1 MIMIFVYLFGALAVS
16 FLCSVLE
23 AVLLS
28 TPMSFIT
35 AKEQEGKKSATV
47 LKDLKNN
54 VDRPVGAILSLNTI
68 AHTIGSAGVGAEV
81 TRIWGDEWFGIASV
95 VLTLLILIFSEIIP
109 KTIGSNSWRSLALP
123 SAGVI
128 KYLIYITYPFVILSE
143 LITKLFS
150 TKEKD
155 NAVTVSREEVSA
167 MVDMGTDEGVFKESE
182 SRIIKSCLKLSNV
195 KAKEIMTPKIVLEMA
210 DESMSLKEFYD
221 ANDWRFSRIP
231 IFKDDKDNVTGYV
244 LKDII
249 LEELSE
255 DQFDIKLSEMKR
267 PILTF
272 SEDESVFTIWE
283 KMLGMREH
291 ISIIVDE
298 FGGLRGVVTMEDVL
312 ETMIGVEI
320 VDEQD
325 TTTDMQELAREVY
338 QQRQTE

>member
-1 MIMIFVYLFGALAVS
+1 MIFVYLFGALAIS

-35 AKEQEGKKSATV
+35 AKEQEGKKSAT
-47 LKDLKNN
+47 LLKNLKN
-54 VDRPVGAILSLNTI
+54 SVDRPVGAILSLNTI

-128 KYLIYITYPFVILSE
+128 KFLIYITYPFVILSE

-231 IFKDDKDNVTGYV
+231 IFKEDKDNVTGYV

-255 DQFDIKLSEMKR
+255 DQFDIKLSEIKR
-267 PILTF
+267 PILSF
-272 SEDESVFTIWE
+272 PEDESVFTIWE
-283 KMLGMREH
+283 KMLSVREH

-298 FGGLRGVVTMEDVL
+298 YGGLRGVVTMEDVI

>member
-1 MIMIFVYLFGALAVS
+1 MIFVYLFGALAIS

-35 AKEQEGKKSATV
+35 AKEQEGKKSAT
-47 LKDLKNN
+47 LLKNLKN
-54 VDRPVGAILSLNTI
+54 SVDRPVGAILSLNTI

-81 TRIWGDEWFGIASV
+81 TRIWGDEWFGLASV

-123 SAGVI
+123 SAGII
-128 KYLIYITYPFVILSE
+128 KFLIYITYPFVILSE

-155 NAVTVSREEVSA
+155 NTVTVSREEVSA

-231 IFKDDKDNVTGYV
+231 IFKEDKDNVTGYV

-255 DQFDIKLSEMKR
+255 DQFDIKLSEIKR
-267 PILTF
+267 PILSF
-272 SEDESVFTIWE
+272 PEDESVFTIWE
-283 KMLGMREH
+283 KMLSVREH
-291 ISIIVDE
+291 ISIVVDE
-298 FGGLRGVVTMEDVL
+298 YGGLRGVVTMEDVI

>member
-1 MIMIFVYLFGALAVS
+1 MIFVYLFGALAIS
-16 FLCSVLE
+16 FMCSVLE

-35 AKEQEGKKSATV
+35 AKEQEGKKSAT
-47 LKDLKNN
+47 LLKNLKN
-54 VDRPVGAILSLNTI
+54 SVDRPVGAILSLNTI

-81 TRIWGDEWFGIASV
+81 TRIWGDEWFGLASV
-95 VLTLLILIFSEIIP
+95 ILTLLILIFSEIIP

-128 KYLIYITYPFVILSE
+128 KFLIYITYPFVILSE

-155 NAVTVSREEVSA
+155 NAITVSREEVSA

-231 IFKDDKDNVTGYV
+231 IFKEDKDNVTGYV

>member
-150 TKEKD
+150 SKEKD

-231 IFKDDKDNVTGYV
+231 IFKEDKDNVTGYV

>member
-1 MIMIFVYLFGALAVS
+1 MIFIYLFGALAIS

-35 AKEQEGKKSATV
+35 AKEQEGRKSASV
-47 LKDLKNN
+47 LKELKNN

-81 TRIWGDEWFGIASV
+81 TRIWGDQWFGIASV

-109 KTIGSNSWRSLALP
+109 KTIGASCWRSLALP
-123 SAGVI
+123 SAGIMRV
-128 KYLIYITYPFVILSE
+128 LIYITYPFVILSE
-143 LITKLFS
+143 FITKLFS
-150 TKEKD
+150 SKEQA

-182 SRIIKSCLKLSNV
+182 SRIIKSCLRLSNV

-210 DESMSLKEFYD
+210 DESMTLKEFYD

-231 IFKDDKDNVTGYV
+231 VYNDDKDNVTGYV
-244 LKDII
+244 LKDIV

-267 PILTF
+267 HILSF

-283 KMLGMREH
+283 KMLGTREH

-298 FGGLRGVVTMEDVL
+298 FGGLRGVVTMEDVI

>member
-1 MIMIFVYLFGALAVS
+1 MIFVYLIGALAIS

-35 AKEQEGKKSATV
+35 AKEQEGSKSASL

-81 TRIWGDEWFGIASV
+81 TRLWGDEWFGLASV

-123 SAGVI
+123 SASVI
-128 KYLIYITYPFVILSE
+128 KTLIYITYPFVILSE
-143 LITKLFS
+143 LITKMFS
-150 TKEKD
+150 TKD
-155 NAVTVSREEVSA
+155 SNSTTTVSREEVSA

-210 DESMSLKEFYD
+210 DETITLKEFYD

-231 IFKDDKDNVTGYV
+231 IYNGDKDNVTGYV

-267 PILTF
+267 PILSF

-283 KMLGMREH
+283 KMLGQREH

-298 FGGLRGVVTMEDVL
+298 FGALRGIVTMEDVL

-320 VDEQD
+320 MDEQD

>member
-1 MIMIFVYLFGALAVS
+1 MIFIYLFGTLAIS
-16 FLCSVLE
+16 FLCSILE

-35 AKEQEGKKSATV
+35 AKEQEGRKSASL
-47 LKDLKNN
+47 LKELKNN

-128 KYLIYITYPFVILSE
+128 KFLIYITYPFVILSE

-150 TKEKD
+150 SKEKD

-231 IFKDDKDNVTGYV
+231 IFKEDKDNVTGYV

-255 DQFDIKLSEMKR
+255 DQFDIKLSEIKR
-267 PILTF
+267 PILSF
-272 SEDESVFTIWE
+272 PEDESVFTIWE
-283 KMLGMREH
+283 KMLSVREH

-298 FGGLRGVVTMEDVL
+298 YGGLRGVVTMEDVI

>member
-1 MIMIFVYLFGALAVS
+1 
-16 FLCSVLE
+16 
-23 AVLLS
+23 
-28 TPMSFIT
+28 MSFIT
-35 AKEQEGKKSATV
+35 AKEQEGRKSASV
-47 LKDLKNN
+47 LKELKNN

-81 TRIWGDEWFGIASV
+81 TRIWGDEWFGVASV

-109 KTIGSNSWRSLALP
+109 KTIGASYWRSLALP

-128 KYLIYITYPFVILSE
+128 RVLIYITYPFVILSE

-150 TKEKD
+150 SKEKE
-155 NAVTVSREEVSA
+155 NSVTVSREEVSA

-182 SRIIKSCLKLSNV
+182 SRIIKSCLRLSNV

-210 DESMSLKEFYD
+210 DESMTLKEFYD

-231 IFKDDKDNVTGYV
+231 VYNDDKDNVTGYV
-244 LKDII
+244 LKDIV

-267 PILTF
+267 HILSF

-283 KMLGMREH
+283 KMLGTREH

-298 FGGLRGVVTMEDVL
+298 FGGLRGVVTMEDVI
-312 ETMIGVEI
+312 ETMTGVEI

>member
-1 MIMIFVYLFGALAVS
+1 MIFVYLFGALAIS

-35 AKEQEGKKSATV
+35 AKEQEGRKSASL
-47 LKDLKNN
+47 LKELKNN

-128 KYLIYITYPFVILSE
+128 KFLIYITYPFVILSE

-150 TKEKD
+150 SKEKD

-231 IFKDDKDNVTGYV
+231 IFKEDKDNVTGYV

-255 DQFDIKLSEMKR
+255 DQFDIKLSEIKR
-267 PILTF
+267 PILSF
-272 SEDESVFTIWE
+272 PEDESVFTIWE
-283 KMLGMREH
+283 KMLSVREH

-298 FGGLRGVVTMEDVL
+298 YGGLRGVVTMEDVI

>member
-1 MIMIFVYLFGALAVS
+1 MIFVYLFGALAIS
-16 FLCSVLE
+16 FMCSVLE

-35 AKEQEGKKSATV
+35 AKEQEGKKSAT
-47 LKDLKNN
+47 LLKNLKN
-54 VDRPVGAILSLNTI
+54 SVDRPVGAILSLNTI

-123 SAGVI
+123 SAGII
-128 KYLIYITYPFVILSE
+128 KFLIYITYPFVILSE

-150 TKEKD
+150 SKEKD

-231 IFKDDKDNVTGYV
+231 IFKEDKDNVTGYV

>member
-1 MIMIFVYLFGALAVS
+1 MVMIFVYLIGALAIS

-35 AKEQEGKKSATV
+35 AKEQEGSKSASL

-81 TRIWGDEWFGIASV
+81 TRLWGDEWFGLASV
-95 VLTLLILIFSEIIP
+95 ILTLLILIFSEIIP

-123 SAGVI
+123 SASVI
-128 KYLIYITYPFVILSE
+128 KTLIYITYPFVILSE
-143 LITKLFS
+143 LITKMFS
-150 TKEKD
+150 TKD
-155 NAVTVSREEVSA
+155 SNSTTTVSREEVSA

-210 DESMSLKEFYD
+210 DETITLKEFYD

-231 IFKDDKDNVTGYV
+231 IYNGDKDNVTGYV

-267 PILTF
+267 PILSF
-272 SEDESVFTIWE
+272 AEDESVFTIWE
-283 KMLGMREH
+283 KMLGQREH

-298 FGGLRGVVTMEDVL
+298 FGALRGIVTMEDVL

-320 VDEQD
+320 MDEQD

>member
-1 MIMIFVYLFGALAVS
+1 MIFVYLFGALAIS
-16 FLCSVLE
+16 FMCSVLE

-81 TRIWGDEWFGIASV
+81 TRIWGDEWFGVASV

-109 KTIGSNSWRSLALP
+109 KTIGSNSWRQLALP
-123 SAGVI
+123 SASII
-128 KYLIYITYPFVILSE
+128 KTLIYITYPFVILSE

-231 IFKDDKDNVTGYV
+231 IYKEDKDNVTGYV

>member
-1 MIMIFVYLFGALAVS
+1 MIFVYLFGALAIS
-16 FLCSVLE
+16 FLCSILE

-35 AKEQEGKKSATV
+35 AKEQEGRKSASL
-47 LKDLKNN
+47 LKELKNN

-128 KYLIYITYPFVILSE
+128 KFLIYFTYPFVILSE

-150 TKEKD
+150 SKEKD

-231 IFKDDKDNVTGYV
+231 IFKEDKDNVTGYV

-255 DQFDIKLSEMKR
+255 DQFDIKLSEIKR
-267 PILTF
+267 PILSF
-272 SEDESVFTIWE
+272 PEDESVFTIWE
-283 KMLGMREH
+283 KMLSVREH

-298 FGGLRGVVTMEDVL
+298 YGGLRGVVTMEDVI

>member
-1 MIMIFVYLFGALAVS
+1 MIFVYLFGALAIS

-35 AKEQEGKKSATV
+35 AKEQEGKKSAT
-47 LKDLKNN
+47 LLKNLKN
-54 VDRPVGAILSLNTI
+54 SVDRPVGAILSLNTI

-128 KYLIYITYPFVILSE
+128 KFLIYITYPFVILSE

-150 TKEKD
+150 SKEKD
-155 NAVTVSREEVSA
+155 NTVTVSREEVSA

-231 IFKDDKDNVTGYV
+231 IFKEDKDNVTGYV

>member
-1 MIMIFVYLFGALAVS
+1 MIFIYLFGALGIS

-35 AKEQEGKKSATV
+35 AKEQEGRKSASV

-81 TRIWGDEWFGIASV
+81 TRIWGNEWFGVASV

-109 KTIGSNSWRSLALP
+109 KTIGASYWRSLALP
-123 SAGVI
+123 SAGTI
-128 KYLIYITYPFVILSE
+128 KVLIYITYPFVILSE
-143 LITKLFS
+143 LITKIFS
-150 TKEKD
+150 SKDKD

-182 SRIIKSCLKLSNV
+182 SRIIKSCLRLSNV

-210 DESMSLKEFYD
+210 DESMTLKEFYD

-231 IFKDDKDNVTGYV
+231 VYNDDKDNVTGYV
-244 LKDII
+244 LKDIV

-267 PILTF
+267 HILYF

-283 KMLGMREH
+283 KMLGTREH

-298 FGGLRGVVTMEDVL
+298 FGGLRGVVTMEDVI
-312 ETMIGVEI
+312 ETMTGVEI

>member
-1 MIMIFVYLFGALAVS
+1 MIFVYLFGALAIS
-16 FLCSVLE
+16 FMCSVLE

-35 AKEQEGKKSATV
+35 AKEKEGKKSAT
-47 LKDLKNN
+47 LLKNLKN
-54 VDRPVGAILSLNTI
+54 SVDRPVGAILSLNTI

-81 TRIWGDEWFGIASV
+81 TRIWGDEWFGLASV

-128 KYLIYITYPFVILSE
+128 KFLIYITYPFVILSE

-155 NAVTVSREEVSA
+155 NTVTVSREEVSA

-231 IFKDDKDNVTGYV
+231 IFKEDKDNVTGYV

>member
-1 MIMIFVYLFGALAVS
+1 MLMIFIYLFGALGIS

-35 AKEQEGKKSATV
+35 AKEQEGRKSASV
-47 LKDLKNN
+47 LKELKNN

-81 TRIWGDEWFGIASV
+81 TRIWGNEWFGVASV

-109 KTIGSNSWRSLALP
+109 KTIGASYWRSLALP
-123 SAGVI
+123 SAGTI
-128 KYLIYITYPFVILSE
+128 KVLIYITYPFVILSE
-143 LITKLFS
+143 LITKIFS
-150 TKEKD
+150 SKDKD

-182 SRIIKSCLKLSNV
+182 SRIIKSCLRLSNV

-210 DESMSLKEFYD
+210 DESMTLKEFYD

-231 IFKDDKDNVTGYV
+231 VYNDDKDNVTGYV
-244 LKDII
+244 LKDIV

-267 PILTF
+267 HILSF

-283 KMLGMREH
+283 KMLGTREH

-298 FGGLRGVVTMEDVL
+298 FGGLRGVVTMEDVI
-312 ETMIGVEI
+312 ETMTGVEI

>member
-1 MIMIFVYLFGALAVS
+1 MLMIFIYLFGALGIS

-35 AKEQEGKKSATV
+35 AKEQEGRKSASV
-47 LKDLKNN
+47 LKELKNN

-109 KTIGSNSWRSLALP
+109 KTIGASYWRSLALP
-123 SAGVI
+123 SAGTI
-128 KYLIYITYPFVILSE
+128 KVLIYITYPFVILSE
-143 LITKLFS
+143 LITKIFS
-150 TKEKD
+150 SKDKD

-182 SRIIKSCLKLSNV
+182 SRIIKSCLRLSNV

-231 IFKDDKDNVTGYV
+231 IYNDDKDNVTGYV